1 MDFLIFVISIAILIT
16 GADMVIRS
24 TNALALKLNISHLLV
39 GAFLVA
45 IGTSLPEMG
54 IAMQAN
60 NQNKSDLAM
69 AIIVG
74 SSILNLTLIFGS
86 IFIFSKSITIKQ
98 ECFTQ
103 DALWL
108 LAALTLFV
116 LALFDHTISY
126 FDALVVVLLMGVYTL
141 FIFESSQK
149 SRGELFQE
157 ILKSSLSLPY
167 ALMLFGG
174 GIILLVVGA
183 IFTVDSTSD
192 IASRLN
198 LNEWQ
203 SGILMIAFATA
214 LPELI
219 LSLLAVYKDKIEIA
233 IANILGSTISNLTL
247 VLALVTAIKPI
258 TFDLTTHLFDLIV
271 MLLAS
276 LIVMGMI
283 ITKSYNRYIALS
295 LFLILALFIEAQF

>member
-86 IFIFSKSITIKQ
+86 IFIFSKSVSIKQ

-103 DALWL
+103 DSLWL

-116 LALFDHTISY
+116 LALFDHSISY
-126 FDALVVVLLMGVYTL
+126 FDALIIVLLMGAYTL

-219 LSLLAVYKDKIEIA
+219 LSILAVYKDKIEIA
-233 IANILGSTISNLTL
+233 IANIIGSTISNLTL
-247 VLALVTAIKPI
+247 VLALVASINPI
-258 TFDLTTHLFDLIV
+258 TIDLSKHLFDLTV
-271 MLLAS
+271 MLVAS
-276 LIVMGMI
+276 LIVIGMI

>member
-1 MDFLIFVISIAILIT
+1 
-16 GADMVIRS
+16 
-24 TNALALKLNISHLLV
+24 
-39 GAFLVA
+39 
-45 IGTSLPEMG
+45 
-54 IAMQAN
+54 
-60 NQNKSDLAM
+60 
-69 AIIVG
+69 
-74 SSILNLTLIFGS
+74 
-86 IFIFSKSITIKQ
+86 
-98 ECFTQ
+98 
-103 DALWL
+103 
-108 LAALTLFV
+108 
-116 LALFDHTISY
+116 
-126 FDALVVVLLMGVYTL
+126 
-141 FIFESSQK
+141 
-149 SRGELFQE
+149 
-157 ILKSSLSLPY
+157 
-167 ALMLFGG
+167 MLFGG